1 MLLVSW
7 LVVISMV
14 DIERYWIVIVGAM
27 VAIDVI
33 IVNATLMYR
42 ELTVKVNLNGVITI
56 LVPGGRLV
64 AKP

>member
-1 MLLVSW
+1 
-7 LVVISMV
+7 
-14 DIERYWIVIVGAM
+14 M

-33 IVNATLMYR
+33 IVNTTLMYR

-64 AKP
+64 AKPEMSRSKE